1 MGSLQWR
8 PRYPERQPV
17 KSSTRSYDPLATLHT
32 LPPRAA
38 AWGDDWRAQRAQPS
52 RDPRCA
58 LEAHHPLIAR
68 KIVGLWGSVELASY
82 LSRVW
87 FDDSAQGP
95 IHPDAAAE
103 LMLLT
108 RVHATL
114 HPARPATNQAASP
127 TRPAAPGR
135 RNSAWD
141 DAWRR

>member
-1 MGSLQWR
+1 MGSPRCPGER
-8 PRYPERQPV
+8 PPV

-38 AWGDDWRAQRAQPS
+38 AWADDLRATRTQRA
-52 RDPRCA
+52 DPRCA

-68 KIVGLWGSVELASY
+68 KIVGLWGSVELTAY

-114 HPARPATNQAASP
+114 HPPKPNPLAASATAARPAT
-127 TRPAAPGR
+127 PGR
-135 RNSAWD
+135 RNGAWD

>member
-1 MGSLQWR
+1 MGCNSLR
-8 PRYPERQPV
+8 SGIHV
-17 KSSTRSYDPLATLHT
+17 KSSTRSYDPFATLHT

-38 AWGDDWRAQRAQPS
+38 AWSEDVRKAPDTRL
-52 RDPRCA
+52 DPRCA
-58 LEAHHPLIAR
+58 LETHHPLISR
-68 KIVGLWGSVELASY
+68 KIVGLWGSVELATY

-114 HPARPATNQAASP
+114 HPPKPTAPEPQRPGGAAK
-127 TRPAAPGR
+127 RG
-135 RNSAWD
+135 SAWD

>member
-1 MGSLQWR
+1 MGCTSLR
-8 PRYPERQPV
+8 SGIHV
-17 KSSTRSYDPLATLHT
+17 KSSTRSYDPFATLHT

-38 AWGDDWRAQRAQPS
+38 AWSEDVRKAPDTRL
-52 RDPRCA
+52 DPRCA
-58 LEAHHPLIAR
+58 LETHHPLISR
-68 KIVGLWGSVELASY
+68 KIVGLWGSVELATY

-114 HPARPATNQAASP
+114 HPP
-127 TRPAAPGR
+127 RPAAPEPQRHGGAAKR
-135 RNSAWD
+135 GSAWD